1 MFSSDSMFLVARFLC
16 NSTNLGTSYQLTS
29 QVWILMPFCTFAIT
43 HSLQF
48 SLRIEIFM
56 FIYVFRGAEVWLWI
70 YFHRVTP
77 EISQKMYLLKYIFFG
92 PICKDVCSPSC
103 KSSRN
108 RVIVRR
114 IRWKTNWVYCWGKRY
129 MCCKFD
135 NCKVITE
142 QTLKILLFWWKGIYI
157 TKKSSYFRFQR
168 PSVSPLSLILT
179 HSQNPHWELK

>member
-1 MFSSDSMFLVARFLC
+1 MAGWRSELAGCR
-16 NSTNLGTSYQLTS
+16 STLTMS
-29 QVWILMPFCTFAIT
+29 KIKV
-43 HSLQF
+43 
-48 SLRIEIFM
+48 RISETKYRSF
-56 FIYVFRGAEVWLWI
+56 YKTL
-70 YFHRVTP
+70 VTP
-77 EISQKMYLLKYIFFG
+77 EISQYMYLLKYIFLG

-103 KSSRN
+103 KSSCN

-142 QTLKILLFWWKGIYI
+142 QTLKILLFWWKGINI